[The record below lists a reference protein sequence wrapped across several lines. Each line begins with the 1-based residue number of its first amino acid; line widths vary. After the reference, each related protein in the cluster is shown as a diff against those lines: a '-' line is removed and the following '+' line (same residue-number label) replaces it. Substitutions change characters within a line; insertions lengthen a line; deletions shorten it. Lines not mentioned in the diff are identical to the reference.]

1 MNSLTLN
8 EINKMSVDERIQL
21 AQTLWDSIPETT
33 EELPLTTS
41 QKQELTRRLAEYR
54 NNPAIGDSWENV
66 KKKIL
71 NS

>member
-8 EINKMSVDERIQL
+8 EINKMSVGERIQL

-33 EELPLTTS
+33 EELPLTAS